1 MLIGCEVMNINKTIK
16 FIMFAIGIILIITF
30 SGHFLQSKSP
40 LDLLFISMGL
50 MAIISA
56 FYYETD
62 ENTLNETIAYF
73 VAMLGVNVFQWL
85 IFAYNLYISQFHVT
99 LSDFII
105 LAIAPAMT
113 ISLTGRLYKTH
124 YLKNNQTNKAII
136 NDKLKLLLE
145 DKSKILLIFVGIV
158 LSLGFLVGFVLYES
172 FFALFGSSVGLM
184 IIIYGLYREDKKIK
198 VARSDYSPGMAHNYI
213 YRDVKRVKVTPTYF
227 FAMLLVLLLQWL
239 IIYYLLISVP
249 RTEDNSNIMGFVFTN
264 TFICTMYFY
273 IQIRESH
280 LIRITWQGT
289 YIGEKKI
296 L

>member
-1 MLIGCEVMNINKTIK
+1 MNINKYIK
-16 FIMFAIGIILIITF
+16 FIIFFVGVILIV
-30 SGHFLQSKSP
+30 SFLWDFLLSKSP

-56 FYYETD
+56 FYYEAD
-62 ENTLNETIAYF
+62 ENALNETITYF
-73 VAMLGVNVFQWL
+73 MAMLGVNVFQWL
-85 IFAYNLYISQFHVT
+85 IFAYILYISRFHIT
-99 LSDFII
+99 LGDLIV
-105 LAIAPAMT
+105 LAIAPVMT
-113 ISLTGRLYKTH
+113 ISLTGGLLKNY
-124 YLKNNQTNKAII
+124 YLKNGQTYKSII
-136 NDKLKLLLE
+136 MNEKLKLLLQ
-145 DKSKILLIFVGIV
+145 DKSKALLIFVGII
-158 LSLGFLVGFVLYES
+158 LSLGFLVGFILYES

-184 IIIYGLYREDKKIK
+184 IIIYGLYREDKKVK
-198 VARSDYSPGMAHNYI
+198 VRSDYSPSMAHNYI

-239 IIYYLLISVP
+239 IIYYLLIFVP
-249 RTEDNSNIMGFVFTN
+249 HTKDNSNIMGIALTF

-289 YIGEKKI
+289 YIGKRKI